1 MHTVVLPLPQHTNTF
16 MLCMQYIKY
25 MRSAS
30 QGEQRRRCRVCG
42 QSIINF
48 IRLDLCIRV
57 CVWVCVYAEHTQKAY
72 HNRWKMYQMQYVL
85 IDSHTHTVWTG
96 VQSNAGAVLNGRLL
110 AYPHNMFVSHAGIC
124 EMPLTA
130 HAPHFKAKVRT
141 QCNIESFFAIYNSH
155 YSSMN
160 CFV

>member
-1 MHTVVLPLPQHTNTF
+1 MHTVVFPLPQHTNTF

-57 CVWVCVYAEHTQKAY
+57 CVCVCMQSTHKKHTTIDGKCIKC
-72 HNRWKMYQMQYVL
+72 NMFLL
-85 IDSHTHTVWTG
+85 IHTHTHTVWTG